1 MSWRKPELRD
11 LAAKLNQRE
20 LNEFRAHPDFATA
33 ADPAADILAQTA
45 EYVRGFCRRNKQVTL
60 SPEAGS
66 IPESLMSPA
75 MDVAAFDVLKRISVD
90 INESRRIAWEKAVD
104 LFREVAS
111 GAYTPES
118 WSDEGGDG
126 ADSNLA
132 LPEFGSSNR
141 RFILNEYL

>member
-1 MSWRKPELRD
+1 MGLGPDRGERRARYVAKARAELGD
-11 LAAKLNQRE
+11 LAARGVVMAGNAFSSVVLVKGLPGEGERGAQGLLTKQDGSALRAALQALGYAPEDWAGLAAWDDTGE
-20 LNEFRAHPDFATA
+20 L
-33 ADPAADILAQTA
+33 
-45 EYVRGFCRRNKQVTL
+45 L
-60 SPEAGS
+60 SVE
-66 IPESLMSPA
+66 
-75 MDVAAFDVLKRISVD
+75 
-90 INESRRIAWEKAVD
+90 

-132 LPEFGSSNR
+132 LPEFGAARR